1 MVAVSELW
9 KTWQE
14 GFANKDSSKL
24 AEFLTDDFQFISA
37 TRTRNKQETLDWT
50 AAGGSPTS
58 IDNLEVLFE
67 NDDVAVYINGANTV
81 SAVTGEQRD
90 GVAMCFYTKRGDK
103 FSSCRVVRTAT

>member
-1 MVAVSELW
+1 MSSVTGAW

-14 GFANKDSSKL
+14 GLADKDSSKL
-24 AEFLTDDFQFISA
+24 GDFFTDDFQFVSA
-37 TRTRNKQETLDWT
+37 TGTRNKQETLDWT
-50 AAGGSPTS
+50 AAGGNPTS

-81 SAVTGEQRD
+81 SAVTGEQGD

-103 FSSCRVVRTAT
+103 FSHLRAVTQVV